1 MSSDALKLFW
11 PSHICTPNNRRGFLI
26 GWYNS
31 HNTICVAT
39 VIQNVELHDLQTI
52 LSEFCRSGNH
62 SEFSHINKVCKVPPK
77 ILGVMLDAKEKS
89 KRVETNGHDP
99 WITVNLDDAY
109 VPVPLTR
116 FHRGKPELIELYE
129 IIFYDQPNPK
139 RLQFLSHDPLELD
152 ISAKE
157 ISESRPDG
165 PLLTPANKHPTT
177 IANIEKIIE
186 YSHIH
191 TGCTTQVSDDL
202 VSVLVQVK
210 MRMSWGDL
218 QINSSYY
225 LEIGIEASRAK
236 QLRQSKQ
243 PDSFGWIWT
252 VSESFASHLIHV
264 WMIGTIRKIFQT
276 IKTLIVGPIL
286 CVSFV
291 LLLVA
296 EIFLYSL
303 NVRLPKG
310 LLNTV
315 AIKDLSAA
323 GQQVD
328 LRLQQLYFW
337 PRQYMML
344 RERNRANTA
353 ETRAYYISFYNSM
366 WLVANDIIIGL
377 AIGSFLMS
385 NSYSAAKVLHGAL
398 NKYTVESL
406 QSMMLWFLESPAGL
420 KLNHELGSFLNCVQ
434 LIEPYTPQIVHLIGL
449 SGVFGVS
456 MIISLSSDFLAFM
469 TLHVYCFHMVAARIF
484 NWQLLILHS
493 LFNLFRGKKRN
504 TLRNRI
510 DSCDYALDQLL
521 LGTCLFTLLT
531 FLFPTVLIYYLTF
544 AVGRVGVIFLQAVME
559 TLLAFFNHFPLF
571 AIMLRAKDPD
581 RLPGGLQF
589 DIFDHNNFL
598 KKHHPLYYRL
608 KNLKI
613 GCQKLWSTF
622 WETKG
627 KKPVITP
634 APSASRYTKSGRS
647 LGQRTRRRI
656 SVGSSSSS
664 SSAAAAV
671 SRAKAKKSQIQLDK
685 TDSRRGTYLR
695 MRNMPIPFGAIFFQY
710 MLLWKRLSVH
720 YFSVYV
726 FKCLLCGE
734 PIKPIPKLQPYS
746 SIQCYRTK
754 EYEQLLRVR
763 IKEKKAS
770 SREIFLYLFVHALQ
784 YESGC
789 VNVGVRVGVGVD
801 EWDISKQQ

>member
-1 MSSDALKLFW
+1 
-11 PSHICTPNNRRGFLI
+11 
-26 GWYNS
+26 
-31 HNTICVAT
+31 
-39 VIQNVELHDLQTI
+39 
-52 LSEFCRSGNH
+52 
-62 SEFSHINKVCKVPPK
+62 
-77 ILGVMLDAKEKS
+77 
-89 KRVETNGHDP
+89 
-99 WITVNLDDAY
+99 
-109 VPVPLTR
+109 
-116 FHRGKPELIELYE
+116 
-129 IIFYDQPNPK
+129 
-139 RLQFLSHDPLELD
+139 
-152 ISAKE
+152 
-157 ISESRPDG
+157 
-165 PLLTPANKHPTT
+165 
-177 IANIEKIIE
+177 
-186 YSHIH
+186 
-191 TGCTTQVSDDL
+191 
-202 VSVLVQVK
+202 
-210 MRMSWGDL
+210 
-218 QINSSYY
+218 
-225 LEIGIEASRAK
+225 
-236 QLRQSKQ
+236 
-243 PDSFGWIWT
+243 
-252 VSESFASHLIHV
+252 
-264 WMIGTIRKIFQT
+264 
-276 IKTLIVGPIL
+276 
-286 CVSFV
+286 
-291 LLLVA
+291 
-296 EIFLYSL
+296 
-303 NVRLPKG
+303 
-310 LLNTV
+310 
-315 AIKDLSAA
+315 
-323 GQQVD
+323 
-328 LRLQQLYFW
+328 
-337 PRQYMML
+337 ML

-420 KLNHELGSFLNCVQ
+420 KLNHELGSFLSELFLW
-434 LIEPYTPQIVHLIGL
+434 LIH
-449 SGVFGVS
+449 
-456 MIISLSSDFLAFM
+456 FLAFM

-544 AVGRVGVIFLQAVME
+544 AVKKERKKKTTLIINVCLSFAFFSFFLKGRVGVIFLQAVME

-613 GCQKLWSTF
+613 GCQKLWST
-622 WETKG
+622 
-627 KKPVITP
+627 
-634 APSASRYTKSGRS
+634 
-647 LGQRTRRRI
+647 I

-734 PIKPIPKLQPYS
+734 PIKPIPKLQVRP
-746 SIQCYRTK
+746 TFF
-754 EYEQLLRVR
+754 LL
-763 IKEKKAS
+763 
-770 SREIFLYLFVHALQ
+770 IFFSL
-784 YESGC
+784 
-789 VNVGVRVGVGVD
+789 
-801 EWDISKQQ
+801 